1 MTTFFKLSNGS
12 ASMITMSTL
21 ARITL
26 AFMVGAGITLASTQS
41 FAANI
46 AAGKEKAGALC
57 AACHGVDGVSVI
69 DPSYPKLAGQY
80 PDYLARVLVEYKN
93 GTRKNAIMNGMA
105 ATLSAEDIANVSAFY
120 ASLPSPLKSKK

>member
-1 MTTFFKLSNGS
+1 MTSFSKFSFLSGS
-12 ASMITMSTL
+12 NSFGRWAASFGL
-21 ARITL
+21 AAVL
-26 AFMVGAGITLASTQS
+26 GLASLQAS
-41 FAANI
+41 AANI

-57 AACHGVDGVSVI
+57 AACHGVDGLSVV

-105 ATLSAEDIANVSAFY
+105 ATLSAQDIVDVSAFY

>member
-57 AACHGVDGVSVI
+57 AACHGVDG
-69 DPSYPKLAGQY
+69 QY

>member
-1 MTTFFKLSNGS
+1 
-12 ASMITMSTL
+12 
-21 ARITL
+21 
-26 AFMVGAGITLASTQS
+26 
-41 FAANI
+41 
-46 AAGKEKAGALC
+46 
-57 AACHGVDGVSVI
+57 VDGVSVI

>member
-12 ASMITMSTL
+12 VPL
-21 ARITL
+21 ARMTL
-26 AFMVGAGITLASTQS
+26 AFMVGAGIALASTPS